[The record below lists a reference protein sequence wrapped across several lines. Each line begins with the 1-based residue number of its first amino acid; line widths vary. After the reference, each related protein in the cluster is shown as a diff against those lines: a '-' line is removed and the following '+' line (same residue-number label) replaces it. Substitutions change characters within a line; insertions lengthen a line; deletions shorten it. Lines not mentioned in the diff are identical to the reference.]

1 MRTVTSILASLF
13 ALLACLILFLWIR
26 YGGGEHFEDR
36 TTAPEMP
43 ASVLETVA
51 DLDLPPGN
59 IAVSEQ
65 GRIFFTFHP
74 EAKPEVNVAEL
85 VEGEP
90 LPYPKNLP
98 DELAYQSVLSLRVDR
113 ENRLWILDN
122 AHHGRGT
129 PRIIAVDLAA
139 DRVVH
144 HHDFASSIAGLGSH
158 LNDFQVSPDG
168 STIYIADAS
177 ILRKNPALVIYD
189 VAGKSARRVLEGH
202 ESVVPDDYVPVVQGR
217 RMVVLGI
224 FAVRPGVDSIALD
237 RKGEWLYFAPVTDD
251 YMHRV
256 KRIDLDNPA
265 LSAPELAERVE
276 RFAQKT
282 MSDGITT
289 DNEGNI
295 YLSDADESAIVLME
309 PSGRLRTLIKDP
321 KLRWPDGFS
330 FGPDGWL
337 YVTCS
342 ALHEVIMRSPSHVKS
357 KGPYQI
363 YRFKP
368 GPSAP
373 AGH

>member
-1 MRTVTSILASLF
+1 MKTIARILVSLVLLF
-13 ALLACLILFLWIR
+13 AFLVFFLWIR

-51 DLDLPPGN
+51 DLDFPPGN
-59 IAVSEQ
+59 IAVSEK

-74 EAKPEVNVAEL
+74 EAKPEVNVVEL
-85 VEGEP
+85 VGGKP
-90 LPYPKNLP
+90 VPYPRNMP
-98 DELAYQSVLSLRVDR
+98 EELAYQSVLSVRIDR
-113 ENRLWILDN
+113 QGRLWTLDN
-122 AHHGRGT
+122 ANHGTGT
-129 PRIIAVDLAA
+129 PRIIGIDLAT

-144 HHDFASSIAGLGSH
+144 HHDFASSTAGFGSH
-158 LNDFQVSPDG
+158 LNDFQVSQDG
-168 STIYIADAS
+168 KTIYIADAS
-177 ILRKNPALVIYD
+177 IFRKNPALVIYD
-189 VAGKSARRVLEGH
+189 VETKTARRVLEGH
-202 ESVVPDDYVPVVQGR
+202 ESVVPDEYVPVVQGR
-217 RMVVLGI
+217 KMIVFGI
-224 FAVRPGVDSIALD
+224 FAIRPGVDSIALD

-251 YMHRV
+251 HMHRV
-256 KRIDLDNPA
+256 RRADLDNRT
-265 LSAPELAERVE
+265 LSAEDLAARVE
-276 RFAQKT
+276 RFALKT

-289 DNEGNI
+289 DTDGNI
-295 YLSDADESAIVLME
+295 YLSDADESAIVLLE
-309 PSGRLRTLIKDP
+309 PSGNLRTLIKDP
-321 KLRWPDGFS
+321 RLRWPDGFS

-342 ALHEVIMRSPSHVKS
+342 SLHEVIMRSPSHVRS